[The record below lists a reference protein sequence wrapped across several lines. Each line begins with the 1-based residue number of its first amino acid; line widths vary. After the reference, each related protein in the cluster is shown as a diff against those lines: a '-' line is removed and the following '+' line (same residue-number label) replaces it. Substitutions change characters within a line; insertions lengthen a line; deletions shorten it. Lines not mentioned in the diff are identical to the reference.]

1 MKLRLRTFLDY
12 DDTYSLKGIAML
24 MIIIGHAINGYP
36 RTDTGYFYPG
46 WLDALHMELWAA
58 MGVSIFFFLS
68 GYGMFLALD
77 KRQGSIDLKYVLSK
91 VRKLFVPLL
100 VYWCVEIVTLL
111 IFNRQELTTHIFREI
126 ITFSIHPD
134 VENWFFKVIVPAY
147 VIMFG
152 LFMTRIPN
160 VVRVILMFVL
170 TLAYMLIFRKAGFG
184 LWWYNTILA
193 LPFGALVAYRK
204 ELFAKMPP
212 AIVCL
217 VCAAAMAS
225 IYLFHLN
232 SIVFNAIAP
241 FLFIY
246 LIRIVNINNKL
257 LNFIGFN
264 SFLFYFIECPVLDE
278 IVKFSYKNFPLYCLL
293 AIAVTYLLVK
303 LAAHRLSPVRS

>member
-1 MKLRLRTFLDY
+1 MKLRLRQFLDY

-24 MIIIGHAINGYP
+24 MIIIGHAFNGYP
-36 RTDTGYFYPG
+36 GTDTGYFYPA
-46 WLDALHMELWAA
+46 WLDCLHMELWAA

-77 KRQGSIDLKYVLSK
+77 KRQGSIDMKYVLSK

-126 ITFSIHPD
+126 ITFSMHPD
-134 VENWFFKVIVPAY
+134 IENWFFKVIVPAY

-152 LFMTRIPN
+152 LFMTKIPN
-160 VVRVILMFVL
+160 NVRVILLFALSLV
-170 TLAYMLIFRKAGFG
+170 YMLVFRKAGFG

-193 LPFGALVAYRK
+193 LPLGALVAYRR
-204 ELFAKMPP
+204 ELFEKIHPV
-212 AIVCL
+212 IVCL
-217 VCAAAMAS
+217 ICAAVMAS
-225 IYLFHLN
+225 IYLFHFN

-246 LIRIVNINNKL
+246 LIRLVNINNKL
-257 LNFIGFN
+257 LTFIGVN

-278 IVKFSYKNFPLYCLL
+278 IVMFSYTNFPLYCLL
-293 AIAVTYLLVK
+293 SVAVTYLLVK
-303 LAAHRLSPVRS
+303 LAARLLSPVLN